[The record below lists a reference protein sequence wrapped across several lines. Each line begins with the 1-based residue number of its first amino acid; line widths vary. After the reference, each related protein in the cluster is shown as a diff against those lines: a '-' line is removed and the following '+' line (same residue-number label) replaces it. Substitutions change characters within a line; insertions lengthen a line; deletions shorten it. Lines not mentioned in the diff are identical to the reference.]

1 MRSRRIVAFVF
12 TLVMLLLGQ
21 QAISHAASKD
31 TLVFSWTS
39 NVGPLNP
46 HLYSPSQMFAQDM
59 VYEPLVRYGD
69 DGTILP
75 CLAERW
81 SISPDGRTY
90 TFFLRK
96 GVVFSDG
103 APFDAN
109 VVKKNFDAVLA
120 NAERHTWLE
129 LINQIADTAAPDAYT
144 FTLMLKHAY
153 YPTLQELCL
162 IRPLRFLSPAAFPES
177 GNTAEGIKKPVG
189 TGPWILVE
197 TRKGE
202 HDIFE
207 RNERYW
213 ERKPAMKR
221 IVVKVIPDPDTR
233 AVALQ
238 TGEIDLIYGVGQIS
252 LESFAR
258 LRKQGRFGT
267 VISQPL
273 ATRAMAINSGRGAT
287 ADLAVRKAILHS
299 VNRAAI
305 IKNIFMDIELPA
317 ETFFSP
323 DTPYCNLGLAPYAH
337 DVALAGKILDEA
349 GWKRV
354 PGNDF
359 RSKDGKALS
368 LDLCFVGNDALQKSL
383 AEAIQGDLRKAGIR
397 AVLIGEEPDSF
408 YNRQRS
414 GQFGMIF
421 GDTFGAPYDPHSMVS
436 SMRAPSHADYQAQV
450 GLPMKSDL
458 DKQINQVLL
467 TVDGNKRQAIYRDIL
482 TTLHEQ
488 AVYLPLSY
496 MTGAIVHDPDLTEV
510 NYGPTKN
517 EIPFTDMR
525 WR

>member
-1 MRSRRIVAFVF
+1 MRSLRLVAFVLA
-12 TLVMLLLGQ
+12 LVTALIGLHVPG
-21 QAISHAASKD
+21 HAASRD
-31 TLVFSWTS
+31 TLVFSWMS

-59 VYEPLVRYGD
+59 VYEPLVRYGS
-69 DGTILP
+69 DGSILP

-81 SISPDGRTY
+81 EVSPDGRTY

-96 GVVFSDG
+96 GVLFSDG
-103 APFDAN
+103 TPFDAQA
-109 VVKKNFDAVLA
+109 VKENFDAVLA
-120 NAERHTWLE
+120 NSERHTWLE
-129 LINQIADTAAPDAYT
+129 LINQIAATEAPATYT
-144 FTLMLKHAY
+144 FTLRLKNAY

-162 IRPLRFLSPAAFPES
+162 IRPLRFLSPAAFPAS
-177 GNTAEGIKKPVG
+177 GNTAEGIRKPVG
-189 TGPWILVE
+189 TGPWMLVE

-202 HDIFE
+202 YDIFE

-213 ERKPAMKR
+213 GRKPALRR

-267 VISQPL
+267 AVSQPL
-273 ATRAMAINSGRGAT
+273 ATRAMAINSGRGVT
-287 ADLAVRKAILHS
+287 VELAVRKAVLHS

-305 IKNIFMDIELPA
+305 IKNIFMGIELQA

-323 DTPYCNLGLAPYAH
+323 ATPYCNLGLAPYAF
-337 DVALAGKILDEA
+337 DPALAGKFLDEA

-354 PGNDF
+354 PGSDF
-359 RSKDGKALS
+359 RSKNGKELS
-368 LDLCFVGNDALQKSL
+368 LDLCFVGNDALQKAL
-383 AEAIQGDLRKAGIR
+383 AEAIQGDLRKTGIR

-408 YNRQRS
+408 YNRQRT

-436 SMRAPSHADYQAQV
+436 SMRAPSHADYQAQA
-450 GLPMKSDL
+450 GLPMKADL
-458 DKQINQVLL
+458 DRQINQVLL
-467 TVDGNKRQAIYRDIL
+467 TVDEGKRQEIYRDIL

-488 AVYLPLSY
+488 AVYLPISY
-496 MTGAIVHDPDLTEV
+496 TTGAIVHSPDLTGV
-510 NYGPTKN
+510 AYGPTKN
-517 EIPFTDMR
+517 EIPFTVMN